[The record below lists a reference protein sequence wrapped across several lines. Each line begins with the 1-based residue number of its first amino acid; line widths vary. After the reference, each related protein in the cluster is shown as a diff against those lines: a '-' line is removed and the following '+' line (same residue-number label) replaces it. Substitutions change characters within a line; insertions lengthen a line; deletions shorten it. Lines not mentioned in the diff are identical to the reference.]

1 MTIMPFTTKIFVFT
15 LIGKVRSISL
25 KVEVKEEI
33 AGSQDIV
40 DVILFCKNIC
50 RNGNYQL
57 LMFLAF
63 HKFE

>member
-1 MTIMPFTTKIFVFT
+1 MTIMLFTTKIFVFT

-40 DVILFCKNIC
+40 DVILFHKIICKN
-50 RNGNYQL
+50 GDY
-57 LMFLAF
+57 
-63 HKFE
+63 

>member
-33 AGSQDIV
+33 AGSK
-40 DVILFCKNIC
+40 ILWMSFCFIRLYAGMGIIN
-50 RNGNYQL
+50 
-57 LMFLAF
+57 F
-63 HKFE
+63 

>member
-1 MTIMPFTTKIFVFT
+1 MTTMPFTTKIFVFT

-40 DVILFCKNIC
+40 VVILFHKIIC
-50 RNGNYQL
+50 RNGNY
-57 LMFLAF
+57 
-63 HKFE
+63 

>member
-33 AGSQDIV
+33 GGSQDIV
-40 DVILFCKNIC
+40 DVIRLYAGMGIINF
-50 RNGNYQL
+50 
-57 LMFLAF
+57 
-63 HKFE
+63 